1 MTLLEAAIA
10 FECTYAPSAPCDR
23 SEGQPHLTVPSRVAF
38 MAGAAA
44 MAEQVAQGHG
54 TLALMVKE
62 LCILMTREAQRLNER
77 MRMIEQCLPGDDHD

>member
-10 FECTYAPSAPCDR
+10 FECTYAPSAPRDQ
-23 SEGQPHLTVPSRVAF
+23 GQPHLTVPARLAF
-38 MAGAAA
+38 MSGAAA

-77 MRMIEQCLPGDDHD
+77 MRMLEQYLPGDDHD